1 MNVNVLSLS
10 SAATPDAL
18 NGSPLV
24 RLLVRFGFGFW
35 KRVQVVMGSQMP
47 ELFRSKG
54 PESGRVRRWE
64 GNCPV
69 CGRFQDTSAVCNDCR
84 SDGFGA

>member
-10 SAATPDAL
+10 SPASPNALSGNPLGGHPD
-18 NGSPLV
+18 
-24 RLLVRFGFGFW
+24 RFSFGFW
-35 KRVQVVMGSQMP
+35 KRVKLAIGSQMP

-54 PESGRVRRWE
+54 PEIGRIRRWE

-69 CGRFQDTSAVCNDCR
+69 CGRFQDNSAVCSDCC